1 MPDISKT
8 GVSVTPLHLHA
19 ACGIVCMPATHE
31 QGHGAGAMQSI
42 RVHILTKPHPGAQT
56 AGCTAAKKG
65 ACAAQVV
72 DEQQGPRTRK
82 EYTIAHVPV
91 GAGGAGQ
98 VVDFLIRPLDA
109 QLNVVSPSAASLRAA
124 TAPLL
129 GTAPDMDAREQ
140 ICEPLTTGVKVR
152 RPAAALLV
160 PSLLR
165 SQCKQ

>member
-1 MPDISKT
+1 
-8 GVSVTPLHLHA
+8 
-19 ACGIVCMPATHE
+19 
-31 QGHGAGAMQSI
+31 MQSI
-42 RVHILTKPHPGAQT
+42 SEHITIKYHSGAQT
-56 AGCTAAKKG
+56 AGCTAAKKV

-82 EYTIAHVPV
+82 EYTIATVPV

-109 QLNVVSPSAASLRAA
+109 QLKVVSPNGASLRAA

-152 RPAAALLV
+152 VGKKTQNLNSAGHPAGHGRAGADLRAAHDRREGGAASGCAPCALL
-160 PSLLR
+160 
-165 SQCKQ
+165 

>member
-1 MPDISKT
+1 M
-8 GVSVTPLHLHA
+8 
-19 ACGIVCMPATHE
+19 
-31 QGHGAGAMQSI
+31 
-42 RVHILTKPHPGAQT
+42 
-56 AGCTAAKKG
+56 
-65 ACAAQVV
+65 V

-109 QLNVVSPSAASLRAA
+109 QLNVVSPSAPSLRAA

-140 ICEPLTTGVKVR
+140 ICEALTTGVKVR
-152 RPAAALLV
+152 RPAALLPASSL
-160 PSLLR
+160 PSLR
-165 SQCKQ
+165 CKQ